1 MEAEEPRWVA
11 RHVDDCGLSVM
22 GASLFHYQSNPR
34 FVGDPIDVVTG
45 ANTDIITDVMQRG
58 PIPFRWTRYYNSAR
72 SNVHCSLGWGH
83 AHHFDRLLI
92 RDLDGLHY
100 QDPLGANVGFE
111 TPTYTDV
118 ANGGMVL
125 SLTARNSY
133 LITQAGKPDQEFHF
147 APGSDVA
154 HLTRLRQGQVAIELR
169 YTENGIL
176 REIVDSRG
184 RLIRVIS
191 DAAGRVLRLAII
203 DPKTGQDASILL
215 AYEYDRAGNLVRA
228 TDLYKTTLTFAYDS
242 ANRMTRRTDRR
253 GYSFHFAYD
262 DEGRCIHSRGDDG
275 LFEVF
280 LEYDFAP
287 NTTLVRRGD
296 GGRWIYLYNDDKTIT
311 QITDPYSNATKFI
324 LDESGRPVQEID
336 PNGNVTILHYDWRGG
351 HDYRI
356 DPNGHRLPTKETNPN
371 PPDPLEYELPT
382 MALEWDFG
390 RLVSAKT
397 IQPPHVDDPLLAQV
411 PAPVFNTVLGKTST
425 YDDTAAA
432 PAAGASSQEL
442 QLTGDFGQP
451 LEHTGPRFSE
461 KWKYDANGNLIE
473 HRDRGGSVFRF
484 TYESWNSLK
493 DSIDPLG
500 NATTFEI
507 TVQGHV
513 AKITDPGGTVT
524 EYEYDLRD
532 RLIQVREVGGYVER
546 YRLDPAGNIVEKID
560 ASDQTQAR
568 WEFGSRNLPKA
579 VFFASGEKHLY
590 EYNDNGRL
598 TKAETPA
605 GVVTFAYDEDANLI
619 EDKRNGKGVTHEIKW
634 RRLQSTTW
642 FDKFKVSY
650 RRLKNGDLVIEDPTG
665 AKHRFQFGRTGLV
678 LKHLANGTRELSQYD
693 AHGRC
698 GRKALMRGNGLPLWM
713 HGYSYSAAG
722 DLLVVADTSRGT
734 TRYRHDA
741 AHRILE
747 ETGPDGTTLHFEHD
761 QAGNVV
767 RQPGLSDVVI
777 GAANRIQEANGG
789 SCTYTIRGHLG
800 ERRNGSLPTR
810 YTYDD
815 RDMLVQCDLKGE
827 EWTASYDGSK
837 RRVQKTWRGEATAY
851 YWDDW
856 RLAAEVRRNG
866 SVRLYVYADHK
877 ALAPFLFIEY
887 ESMDAAPES
896 GRRLYVFTNQVA
908 APIRVED
915 DGGRTVWSA
924 QLGPYGAA
932 RIDPSSTIDMPLRFP
947 GHYFDRETGL
957 HYNRNRYYSP
967 ELGRYLQTDPAG
979 LAGGINAYGY
989 RSDPLTAVDIDGL
1002 GLALPHTPTKRNP
1015 APHKVGCPDLAG
1027 VLAEKIDVS
1036 KGEEHIKK
1044 EMEAKMV
1051 ALHLAIEEAKKNGA
1065 THLKLPNKQVLDIR
1079 NKSIGPCL
1087 SVALDKRTG
1096 NTTYGQN
1103 VHHTE
1108 VGQKGLHPDAFTKE
1122 DKKKLGTKKPTPR
1135 TDAPGTHSEVQAV
1148 SQGMKDRDE
1157 ARKTDPSLPPAEKKD
1172 FAVYNEST
1180 GLTTGGGKSDK
1191 PRGTP
1196 MKCCDRDDNPPGSGC
1211 KQILGTAGPG
1221 EEHDENKHQAQ
1232 DLSRNG

>member
-1 MEAEEPRWVA
+1 M
-11 RHVDDCGLSVM
+11 
-22 GASLFHYQSNPR
+22 SLRTCQSDPR
-34 FVGDPIDVVTG
+34 FVGDPIDVTTG
-45 ANTDIITDVMQRG
+45 ANTDIITDLAQRG
-58 PIPFRWTRYYNSAR
+58 PLPFRWTRYYNSAR
-72 SNVHCSLGWGH
+72 SKTRCSLGWGH
-83 AHHFDRLLI
+83 SHHFDCLLI
-92 RDLDGLHY
+92 RDLEGLRY
-100 QDPLGANVGFE
+100 EDPFGSVIGFQDPGDGPDSIA
-111 TPTYTDV
+111 
-118 ANGGMVL
+118 GGM
-125 SLTARNSY
+125 SLKRLGQDSY
-133 LITQAGKPDQEFHF
+133 VASRSGRPDQEFRF
-147 APGSDVA
+147 TPGSDVA
-154 HLTRLRQGQVAIELR
+154 RVNRLRQGALTIELR
-169 YTENGIL
+169 YHGTGAL

-184 RLIRVIS
+184 RLIRITS
-191 DAAGRVLRLAII
+191 DSAGRILKLALFDAKAGQERDVLL
-203 DPKTGQDASILL
+203 T
-215 AYEYDRAGNLVRA
+215 YEYDGAGNLVRA
-228 TDLYKTTLTFAYDS
+228 TDLYNTRLSFAYDA
-242 ANRMTRRTDRR
+242 ANRMIRRTDRR
-253 GYSFHFAYD
+253 GYSFHFEYD
-262 DEGRCIHSRGDDG
+262 DKGRCIHSRGDDG
-275 LFEVF
+275 LLEVF
-280 LEYDFAP
+280 LDYEP
-287 NTTLVRRGD
+287 EVRTTFVRRGD
-296 GGRWIYLYNDDKTIT
+296 GGQWIYAYDENKVVT
-311 QITDPYSNATKFI
+311 QITDPYGHATKFI
-324 LDESGRPVQEID
+324 LDERGRPVQEID
-336 PNGNVTILHYDWRGG
+336 PSGNVTTLHYDWRGG
-351 HDYRI
+351 HDFRI
-356 DPNGHRLPTKETNPN
+356 DPNGNLLPTKEANPN
-371 PPDPLEYELPT
+371 PADPLTYQLPT
-382 MALEWDFG
+382 TALEWDFG
-390 RLVSAKT
+390 RRIPAANIASPNA
-397 IQPPHVDDPLLAQV
+397 HDPLLARV
-411 PAPVFNTVLGKTST
+411 PAPVVDAVLGKTGTHGPTTHSPEPT
-425 YDDTAAA
+425 HGRESEVTN
-432 PAAGASSQEL
+432 
-442 QLTGDFGQP
+442 DFDML
-451 LEHTGPRFSE
+451 LERTSPQFTE
-461 KWKYDANGNLIE
+461 TWKYDANGNEVE
-473 HRDRGGSVFRF
+473 HRDRDGRVYRSI
-484 TYESWNSLK
+484 YNSWNSLWQ
-493 DSIDPLG
+493 SIDPLG

-513 AKITDPGGTVT
+513 AKITDPGGMVT

-532 RLIQVREVGGYVER
+532 QLVQVREAGGYVER

-560 ASDQTQAR
+560 ASGQTQAR
-568 WEFGSRNLPKA
+568 WEFGPGNLPKA
-579 VFFASGEKHLY
+579 AFFASGEKHLY

-598 TKAETPA
+598 TKAQTPA
-605 GVVTFAYDEDANLI
+605 GVATFVYDEDANLI
-619 EDKRNGKGVTHEIKW
+619 EDKRDGKGVTHEIKW
-634 RRLQSTTW
+634 RRLQRTTY

-650 RRLKNGDLVIEDPTG
+650 RTLENGDLVIEDPTG

-678 LKHLANGTRELSQYD
+678 LKHLRNGTLELSQYD

-698 GRKALMRGNGLPLWM
+698 SRKALMRGDGKPLWM
-713 HGYSYSAAG
+713 HGYGYSAAG
-722 DLLVVADTSRGT
+722 DLISIADTYRGT

-747 ETGPDGTTLHFEHD
+747 ETGPDGTRLHFEHD
-761 QAGNVV
+761 RAGNVV

-777 GAANRIQEANGG
+777 GAANRIQEVNGG
-789 SCTYTIRGHLG
+789 SCTYTIRGHLR

-815 RDMLVQCDLKGE
+815 REMLVQCDLQGE
-827 EWTASYDGSK
+827 KWTASYDGTK

-856 RLAAEVRRNG
+856 RLAAELRHNG